1 MINKAGNIFSMN
13 IFLFLTLS
21 KDEYLRVY
29 ANIYECMYDSLNFY
43 ARINKN
49 QRILSVHL
57 DFTMENFIVKII
69 KKIFQLVFNYSNY
82 KTCGTRQGMLT
93 NKFLGIG
100 SWKR

>member
-1 MINKAGNIFSMN
+1 MINKAGYIFSMN
-13 IFLFLTLS
+13 NFLFLTLS

-29 ANIYECMYDSLNFY
+29 ANIYECMYDSLNLY

-49 QRILSVHL
+49 QRILSVNL
-57 DFTMENFIVKII
+57 DFTMKNFIVKII

-82 KTCGTRQGMLT
+82 KTCGTRQGTLT
-93 NKFLGIG
+93 NKFLRIG